1 MLSVEQA
8 AASSLIRSMSD
19 LLPSI
24 VGTAAAALTTLSYL
38 PQVRKAWPRG
48 QTSDQSLKM
57 LIALTTGLL
66 LWIVYGIMQGDWV
79 VAGSN
84 SIGATLVGLV
94 LALKIRD
101 ISSKRS

>member
-1 MLSVEQA
+1 
-8 AASSLIRSMSD
+8 MSD

-24 VGTAAAALTTLSYL
+24 IGAAAAALTTLSYI

-48 QTSDQSLKM
+48 QTADLSLRT

-66 LWIVYGIMQGDWV
+66 LWIVYGVVQGDWV
-79 VAGSN
+79 IAGSN
-84 SIGATLVGLV
+84 AIGATLVGLV

-101 ISSKRS
+101 ISGERR

>member
-1 MLSVEQA
+1 
-8 AASSLIRSMSD
+8 MSD

-24 VGTAAAALTTLSYL
+24 IGTAAAALTTLSYI
-38 PQVRKAWPRG
+38 PQLRKAWPRG
-48 QTSDQSLKM
+48 QTADLSLKT

-66 LWIVYGIMQGDWV
+66 LWIVYGIVQGDWV

-84 SIGATLVGLV
+84 IVGATLVGLV

-101 ISSKRS
+101 TSGEH

>member
-1 MLSVEQA
+1 
-8 AASSLIRSMSD
+8 MSD
-19 LLPSI
+19 LFPSF
-24 VGTAAAALTTLSYL
+24 VGTAAAALTTLSYI

-48 QTSDQSLKM
+48 QTADLSLKT

-66 LWIVYGIMQGDWV
+66 LWIVYGVVQGDVV

-84 SIGATLVGLV
+84 IVGATLVGLV

-101 ISSKRS
+101 ISADRS